1 MGNLFTSEEDKEK
14 EREREREKKRQREE
28 EREVCLLVNKDKGS
42 WNVENHALNVTAGT
56 EDQVIGFRNKSKLYL
71 YSEKKTL
78 SRSHEYKHYF
88 ITDKKIMIDLSER
101 GFTTEGAS
109 VSHKKVS
116 ISDFV
121 ENDDMVIEAEFTMNK
136 EVRNRMIQVLGPGHF
151 NFSIALRN
159 CEHVAR
165 YIYSGAW
172 SSHQM
177 AHNGIFRRIFDSH
190 MNAEQKKLINN
201 PPDEL
206 INVKEGSMEL
216 IHSEL
221 TNEDHVEFSK
231 QTRLI
236 LKEDKAAHNIVFL
249 GPTGCGKS
257 NLVNQLYNKKVVIS
271 KASASSVT
279 RKIQYT
285 QGEYRGQKVNIV
297 DTVGMCDTVLSE
309 FEVYELIKDSIRA
322 NMVYIDKVVIVCA
335 GRIEGAHKAA
345 VKQFTKWLD
354 YEQNKHNYVFI
365 YNKSDGDGQD
375 IKESNRLAMCE
386 DFGADINVREIVKSP
401 DGSRMSVKCVQ
412 TLGLKPGL
420 GLSVVESE
428 LSNFKMVV
436 LSKPDS
442 RISVPMDPVDH
453 LTSRRCTIL

>member
-1 MGNLFTSEEDKEK
+1 MGNSPSEEQK
-14 EREREREKKRQREE
+14 
-28 EREVCLLVNKDKGS
+28 LVNEDKGS
-42 WNVENHALNVTAGT
+42 WDVENHALNITAGT
-56 EDQVIGFRNKSKLYL
+56 EDQVSCFRNESKLFL
-71 YSEKKTL
+71 YSEKKPLTA
-78 SRSHEYKHYF
+78 SKYEYDHYF
-88 ITDKKIMIDLSER
+88 ITDKKKTIQLSKR
-101 GFTTEGAS
+101 DTDSYHTIS
-109 VSHKKVS
+109 VG
-116 ISDFV
+116 DFV
-121 ENDDMVIEAEFTMNK
+121 ESDDLLEDAEFTMNK
-136 EVRNRMIQVLGPGHF
+136 EVRNRMIQVLGPGNF
-151 NFSIALRN
+151 NFSLAFRN
-159 CEHVAR
+159 NEHIAR

-172 SSHQM
+172 ISHQM
-177 AHNGIFRRIFDSH
+177 ARTGIIRRIFDRFMSE
-190 MNAEQKKLINN
+190 EQKKLINT
-201 PPDEL
+201 PPKEL
-206 INVKEGSMEL
+206 TNVKEGSMEV
-216 IHSEL
+216 IHPGL
-221 TNEDHVEFSK
+221 TDHVEFK
-231 QTRLI
+231 QQTRLI
-236 LKEDKAAHNIVFL
+236 LNEDREAQNIVFL

-271 KASASSVT
+271 EASASSVT

-309 FEVYELIKDSIRA
+309 LEVYELIKDSIRA
-322 NMVYIDKVVIVCA
+322 NVVYIDKVVIVCA

-345 VKQFTKWLD
+345 VKQFTKWLE
-354 YEQNKHNYVFI
+354 YEQHKHNYVFI

-386 DFGADINVREIVKSP
+386 DFGADINVREIVKSS

-420 GLSVVESE
+420 GVSVVESE